1 MCGCPVS
8 LNRLECQASKLVNS
22 DTCPRPTTQD
32 VTLTLEPGFTDDDC
46 ANGLALLAPQLTE
59 FCCEDGTTFEALL
72 QRAGAGPAA
81 CGFDCAHTWST
92 YVVGCGTF
100 LQHK

>member
-1 MCGCPVS
+1 VS
-8 LNRLECQASKLVNS
+8 NSVNS